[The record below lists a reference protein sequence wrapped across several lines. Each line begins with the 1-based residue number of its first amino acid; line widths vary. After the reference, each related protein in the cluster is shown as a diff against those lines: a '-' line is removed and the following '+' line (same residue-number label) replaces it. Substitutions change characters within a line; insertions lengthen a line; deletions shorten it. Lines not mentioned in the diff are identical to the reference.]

1 MFLAVPLM
9 VVSMIVFSQFAA
21 TRPVA
26 LLMSAGGELRT

>member
-9 VVSMIVFSQFAA
+9 VVSMIVFSQFEA

-26 LLMSAGGELRT
+26 VLMSADGELLI